1 MKGRV
6 DRETKAHR
14 AVAKA
19 RGSRNRAARH
29 PDYQIPLIVPL
40 WLITAEDV
48 WKLSAEAA
56 KQNPALQV
64 RQATDV
70 EMIRVAQRLHHAFDW
85 AVQCDKMQEWEGEP
99 QRKRRWYV
107 QVARQADG
115 LLKALAQSPEE
126 CKNPTKEWKWKSRPV
141 AIDEFRQSLDR
152 MVGARPDLPDRLDAF
167 SRAAWDE
174 RGPEIEGSGVDEEG
188 RCQYRARASFLIDRL
203 PRTVA
208 LVSLL
213 ARWQLEQLERRP
225 RFYAS
230 QADLFGR
237 ELFKSLAG
245 AHEAIYKSK
254 PLTRIKSGETIGG
267 SIDWARAVI
276 RHAADA
282 IDASPYPAPFRA
294 NGDAETSAAKEAQ
307 FLAQARTMAAPYVAR
322 LRGLIDLSNR
332 RVGDLLDRG
341 WRDWKKQVESP
352 AR

>member
-6 DRETKAHR
+6 DRETKVHR

-19 RGSRNRAARH
+19 RGSRNRAAHH

-40 WLITAEDV
+40 WLITAEDL

-56 KQNPALQV
+56 KQNHALQV

-70 EMIRVAQRLHHAFDW
+70 EMIRVAQHLREAFDW
-85 AVQCDKMQEWEGEP
+85 AIQCDKMQEWEGEP
-99 QRKRRWYV
+99 QRKRRWYMRV
-107 QVARQADG
+107 TRQADG

-126 CKNPTKEWKWKSRPV
+126 CKNPTKDWKWKSRPV
-141 AIDEFRQSLDR
+141 AIDEFRQLLDR
-152 MVGARPDLPDRLDAF
+152 MVGARPDLPDQLDAF

-213 ARWQLEQLERRP
+213 AQWQLEQLEGRP
-225 RFYAS
+225 RGRAS
-230 QADLFGR
+230 QSDLFGR

-245 AHEAIYKSK
+245 AHEAIFQCR
-254 PLTRIKSGETIGG
+254 PLTRQKSGTPIGG
-267 SIDWARAVI
+267 SIHWAKAVI

-282 IDASPYPAPFRA
+282 IESLRIPSHSAPTERQKSPPKTKHSTRSSPHVAALRRTTQISFPSVGPA
-294 NGDAETSAAKEAQ
+294 
-307 FLAQARTMAAPYVAR
+307 Y
-322 LRGLIDLSNR
+322 
-332 RVGDLLDRG
+332 
-341 WRDWKKQVESP
+341 W
-352 AR
+352 